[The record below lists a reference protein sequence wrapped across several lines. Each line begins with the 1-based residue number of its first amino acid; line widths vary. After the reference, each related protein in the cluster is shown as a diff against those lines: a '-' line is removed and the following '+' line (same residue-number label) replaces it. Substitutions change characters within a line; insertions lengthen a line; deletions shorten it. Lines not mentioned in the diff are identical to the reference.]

1 MARRPNPTLRAKRK
15 ENLMDSIIKIITEES
30 IAEATTR
37 HISEMSNLT
46 IASLHYYFGS
56 KDGALVATGE
66 SILEDWIN
74 EFFKKR
80 TMTAE
85 EKIRRIYTPPK
96 YMIAFS
102 QILTYPYRQKKV
114 SRKARLLDMNFTNTI
129 KEFLKM
135 HEIGLEN
142 IENTTELIKTFL
154 IGLSF
159 KIIVNPNILDSELEN
174 LKNFFNKKEE
184 LPDIKGFK

>member
-66 SILEDWIN
+66 GILEDWIN
-74 EFFKKR
+74 EILKKK
-80 TMTAE
+80 TITAE
-85 EKIRRIYTPPK
+85 EKIRRLFTPPK
-96 YMIAFS
+96 YMVAFS
-102 QILTYPYRQKKV
+102 QIITYPYRQKEV
-114 SRKARLLDMNFTNTI
+114 SRKARIVDMNYTNTI
-129 KEFLKM
+129 KEFLKI
-135 HEIGLEN
+135 HEIGLDNLEN
-142 IENTTELIKTFL
+142 NAELIKTFL

-159 KIIVNPNILDSELEN
+159 KILVNPDILDSELDN

>member
-37 HISEMSNLT
+37 HISEMANLT

-66 SILEDWIN
+66 SILEDWIS
-74 EFFKKR
+74 EIFKKR

-85 EKIRRIYTPPK
+85 EKIRKIFDPPK
-96 YMIAFS
+96 YMRAFS
-102 QILTYPYRQKKV
+102 QIITYPYRQKEV
-114 SRKARLLDMNFTNTI
+114 SRKARLLDMNFTKVI
-129 KEFLKM
+129 KEFLEI
-135 HEIGLEN
+135 HEIGMDDMDKNAEV
-142 IENTTELIKTFL
+142 IKTFL

-159 KIIVNPNILDSELEN
+159 KIAVNPDVIDNELSS

-184 LPDIKGFK
+184 LPDIKGF

>member
-15 ENLMDSIIKIITEES
+15 ENLMQSIIKIINEES
-30 IAEATTR
+30 ISEATTR

-66 SILEDWIN
+66 GILDEWIS
-74 EFFKKR
+74 EILKKK
-80 TMTAE
+80 TITAE
-85 EKIRRIYTPPK
+85 EKIRRIFTPPK

-102 QILTYPYRQKKV
+102 QILTHPYRQKSV
-114 SRKARLLDMNFTNTI
+114 SRKAKFLDMNFTNVI
-129 KEFLKM
+129 KEFLKI
-135 HEIGLEN
+135 HEIGLDD
-142 IENTTELIKTFL
+142 IERSSELIKTFL

-159 KIIVNPNILDSELEN
+159 KIIVNPDILDTELAN

-184 LPDIKGFK
+184 LPDIKGF